1 MNNNLFERLDRFKQ
15 LAEKSGMDEERE
27 LLKENMNKEA
37 YQKQW
42 MGRILDEIAVKEMN
56 EDNKSTLNDSGV
68 ENKKGPEL
76 SIQDVG
82 DDENRFA
89 RRSLSEH
96 PQNIIDNRMTANFN
110 KVSSSNEVVKDANN
124 QDQ

>member
-1 MNNNLFERLDRFKQ
+1 
-15 LAEKSGMDEERE
+15 MDEERE